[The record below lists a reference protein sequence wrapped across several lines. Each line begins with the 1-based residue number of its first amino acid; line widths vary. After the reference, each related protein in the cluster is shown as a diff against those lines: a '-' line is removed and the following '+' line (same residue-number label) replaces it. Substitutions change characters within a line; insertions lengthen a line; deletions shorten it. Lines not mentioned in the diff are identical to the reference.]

1 MLLLPV
7 RNPGSAHELTHI
19 MNTGGR
25 NIYCGT
31 NEVKPWRSIPYR
43 PLLRAIDGHPY
54 LHRYKAHSMVYTED
68 ELMIER
74 IKPLLRVGGDA
85 PADLEMSIS
94 VQMFFLGIFKE
105 SE

>member
-1 MLLLPV
+1 
-7 RNPGSAHELTHI
+7 
-19 MNTGGR
+19 
-25 NIYCGT
+25 
-31 NEVKPWRSIPYR
+31 
-43 PLLRAIDGHPY
+43 
-54 LHRYKAHSMVYTED
+54 
-68 ELMIER
+68 MIER